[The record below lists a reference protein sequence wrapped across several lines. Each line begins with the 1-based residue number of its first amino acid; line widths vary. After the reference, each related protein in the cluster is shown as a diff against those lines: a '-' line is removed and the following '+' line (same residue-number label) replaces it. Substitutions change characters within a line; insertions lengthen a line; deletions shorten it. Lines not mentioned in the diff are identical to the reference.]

1 MRQKTILDWQALT
14 TASFW
19 VPARLQPKRH
29 IRVTGKILAMALLAL
44 VSISPTRAAIVT
56 NTYQVTAS
64 GFSAL
69 HGSTAAPPVD
79 PVQLAFT
86 ISFDNSAPITNSTSN
101 ITLIA
106 LNMPNED
113 PLIFSYANL
122 GGDSLQVG
130 DSAFAGLIVTGHANF
145 ELLIENISTTPQFG
159 ELFYTVKTPAK
170 DAGDVFGTGTGTVI
184 VGPPWAHLAFPMV
197 GVTRNQTVRLNVV
210 EGPVPVPGPGPCLAQ
225 LNIYDAA
232 DNLVASRSVSPP
244 GSVSFDYDPRVAG
257 VANGQPGEREEL
269 RPEVIL
275 MPTSPSSAACQ
286 GQATAEVYGDVE
298 KSTSI
303 ITPGLI
309 PPGANQLPAV
319 QIGPVGLGLLQT
331 VRLNVVAYPPDSCA
345 GILSITDLNGNPL
358 VTPNQ
363 VNLTAGQA
371 TYIDLPGANVL
382 PKLGQH
388 GEVLASFVPAPGA
401 VTGLCIPSVEVYDQL
416 TGRTQAILQNL
427 GSAQVATGP
436 VSGAF

>member
-14 TASFW
+14 AASFW
-19 VPARLQPKRH
+19 VSARLQPERY
-29 IRVTGKILAMALLAL
+29 IRVTAKMLAIALLAL
-44 VSISPTRAAIVT
+44 ISISPTRAAIVT

-113 PLIFSYANL
+113 PLIYSYYSDNL
-122 GGDSLQVG
+122 TVG
-130 DSAFAGLIVTGHANF
+130 DSASAGLIVTGHANF
-145 ELLIENISTTPQFG
+145 ELIIQNISTTPTFG
-159 ELFYTVKTPAK
+159 ELFYTVKTPANV
-170 DAGDVFGTGTGTVI
+170 AGDVFGTGTGTVI
-184 VGPPWAHLAFPMV
+184 VGPPWAHAAFPMV
-197 GVTRNQTVRLNVV
+197 GVTRSQTVRLNVV

-232 DNLVASRSVSPP
+232 DNLVASKSVSPP
-244 GSVSFDYDPRVAG
+244 GSLSFDYDPRVAG
-257 VANGQPGEREEL
+257 VANGQAGGREEL
-269 RPEVIL
+269 RPEAIL
-275 MPTSPSSAACQ
+275 MPTSPASAACQ

-298 KSTSI
+298 KSTSV
-303 ITPGLI
+303 ITTGQI
-309 PPGANQLPAV
+309 PSGPSQLPAV
-319 QIGPVGLGLLQT
+319 QFGPVGLGFLQT
-331 VRLNVVAYPPDSCA
+331 VRLNVVAYPPVPCT
-345 GILSITDLNGNPL
+345 GVLSITDLTGNPL
-358 VTPNQ
+358 VAPSQ

-382 PKLGQH
+382 PKLGLH
-388 GEVLASFVPAPGA
+388 GEVLASFVSTPGAAPGM
-401 VTGLCIPSVEVYDQL
+401 CIPSVEVYDQL
-416 TGRTQAILQNL
+416 TGRTQAILQNP
-427 GSAQVATGP
+427 GSAPVPTGP
-436 VSGAF
+436 AN